1 MRDNHLKSICQSQ
14 SEVSVFGKEEVLGRL
29 LSETWAFCLLAGG
42 SRQRLG
48 KISLVLGSSEKA
60 R

>member
-14 SEVSVFGKEEVLGRL
+14 SEVSVFNKKEILGRL
-29 LSETWAFCLLAGG
+29 LSEIWVFCLLAGG

-48 KISLVLGSSEKA
+48 KIPPVLGSPEKA